1 MRWSKWLA
9 LIISAVAV
17 LLATTHLI
25 SVFQRDE
32 SPSTNCHEYSPA
44 YPSSGGGGCSPK
56 CLSVGDKQNSS
67 YAAVYY
73 NSTHRW
79 PSDLLNNMHYAG
91 DILKRF
97 GPVRS
102 LDAERNCYLHV
113 TLDYF
118 CCYSPEEA
126 VKIGEFIDNYDWR
139 VQEVRF
145 DRLVCAIHGT
155 GGMVSL
161 VLMLDSDSQARLLQ
175 YTLNSEREFERSTG
189 TRKHIPHTK
198 LQGFH
203 MTLATVNQT
212 LFPVQPAVDEI
223 NKIIPPGTWHSKP
236 VILHVPECKKCEKEH
251 AHKHDDL

>member
-1 MRWSKWLA
+1 MCRSKWLA
-9 LIISAVAV
+9 SVVAVVAV
-17 LLATTHLI
+17 LLATTHLR
-25 SVFQRDE
+25 SVLQAMFQRDG
-32 SPSTNCHEYSPA
+32 SPSTDCHEYSPA

-91 DILKRF
+91 DILKGF

-102 LDAERNCYLHV
+102 LDTERKCYLHV

-118 CCYSPEEA
+118 CCYSLEA
-126 VKIGEFIDNYDWR
+126 VKIGEFIDKYDWR

-145 DRLVCAIHGT
+145 DRLVCAIHGI

-161 VLMLDSDSQARLLQ
+161 VLMLDNDSQARLLQ

-189 TRKHIPHTK
+189 IRKHIPHTK

-203 MTLATVNQT
+203 MTLATVNQS
-212 LFPVQPAVDEI
+212 LFPVQPAVDKI

-236 VILHVPECKKCEKEH
+236 VILNKPECRNVKRSRTCS
-251 AHKHDDL
+251 